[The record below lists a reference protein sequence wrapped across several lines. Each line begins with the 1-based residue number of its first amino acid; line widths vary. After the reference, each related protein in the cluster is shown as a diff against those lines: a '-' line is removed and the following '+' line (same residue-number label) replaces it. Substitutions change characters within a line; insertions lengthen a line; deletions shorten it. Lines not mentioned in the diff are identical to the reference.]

1 MNTNNT
7 PDLQALIELSDDDIE
22 RGCIAAVEASGFG
35 VKHWPHTYPDADQ
48 LRKVVRAVLN
58 TRQTAPTLPGAG
70 GGDALDGMFSGLQSD
85 LAKLTIGARLIGNFE
100 NMDWNQQRESLEG
113 RVITAASALMAH
125 TEAAGMT
132 LDKDGISIRI
142 APIAYEGE
150 LS

>member
-1 MNTNNT
+1 MSASDMT
-7 PDLQALIELSDDDIE
+7 PDLQALIEPCPFCGSTGGIPGGLIPWVQCD
-22 RGCIAAVEASGFG
+22 RCEATG
-35 VKHWPHTYPDADQ
+35 PARATDQ
-48 LRKVVRAVLN
+48 LAITAWN

-150 LS
+150 AS